1 MKEKISD
8 YKAVIFDLDGTLY
21 YQKPFR
27 IRMLIYLCQYMLL
40 HPSSLKDILIVK
52 EYRSVREKWSAYE
65 EQSASGNENLN
76 SLDTRQYEF
85 VAEKLKVSPKRVEK
99 AVSFFMQEA
108 PLSLLPQYRDSVL
121 ADVMDN
127 LRENKVIVAVY
138 SDYPVL
144 EKLKALQMK
153 ADYCFTAADS
163 EINCM
168 KPDKKGLEY
177 ILKVLNLKSDEA
189 IMIGDRLEKDGQAA
203 INNQIDYLI
212 LDSSKRR
219 RYSEIKS
226 FFKI

>member
-52 EYRSVREKWSAYE
+52 EYRSVREKWSDNE
-65 EQSASGNENLN
+65 EQSASANENIN

-108 PLSLLPQYRDSVL
+108 PLSLLPQYRDSAL

-203 INNQIDYLI
+203 INNQMDYLI